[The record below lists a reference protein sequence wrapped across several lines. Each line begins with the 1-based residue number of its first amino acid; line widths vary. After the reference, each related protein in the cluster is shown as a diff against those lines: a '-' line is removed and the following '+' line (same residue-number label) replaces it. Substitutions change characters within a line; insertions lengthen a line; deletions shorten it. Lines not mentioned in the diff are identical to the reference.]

1 MTKRTRL
8 FLLVGAGI
16 LVVGLGTGLIASYM
30 GGFQNLVGASADGPS
45 ELAFLPEDVRLVAFA
60 DVRDVINSE
69 ARQRLLHLQ
78 PDGATSRFEAET
90 GINLETDIDHVVAA
104 LSDGEIEPDRALVLA
119 RGRFDQ
125 VRIEGALREQG
136 GSTQEYRG
144 TRLVTHP
151 EMNIGIA
158 FVEPGLVAIGSPDGV
173 RRALDTRAGT
183 LAGIRTNADVM
194 RLVRDVGDGDAWAVA
209 RLDTLLLGA
218 GALSP
223 DLTSHLPTINWL
235 SARGYVNGG
244 IRATLRAETR
254 DETAAQDLR
263 EVIRGFVALARMQL
277 REHAEIADLLSSMQL
292 DGQGRT
298 VSLGFT
304 VSLSML
310 DALGAMARQ
319 RQADAG
325 PLPRPLVFERSP
337 APRE

>member
-8 FLLVGAGI
+8 FLLVGAGV

-30 GGFQNLVGASADGPS
+30 GGFQNFALLGSDGPA
-45 ELAFLPEDVRLVAFA
+45 ELAFLPQDTRLVAFA
-60 DVRDVINSE
+60 DVRDVMDSQ
-69 ARQRLLHLQ
+69 ARQRLRHLQ
-78 PDGATSRFEAET
+78 PDDATSRFEAET
-90 GINLETDIDHVVAA
+90 GINLETDVDHVVAA
-104 LSDGEIEPDRALVLA
+104 LSDGEIEPDRALVLV

-125 VRIEGALREQG
+125 VRIEGFVREQG
-136 GSTQEYRG
+136 GSVQEYRA

-151 EMNIGIA
+151 GMNIGIA
-158 FVEPGLVAIGSPDGV
+158 FVEPGLLAIGSPDGV
-173 RRALDTRAGT
+173 RRALDTRAGST
-183 LAGIRTNADVM
+183 ASLRANADVM

-209 RLDTLLLGA
+209 RFDWLLSGA

-223 DLTSHLPTINWL
+223 DLANHLPAISWL

-254 DETAAQDLR
+254 DETAAQDLQD
-263 EVIRGFVALARMQL
+263 VIRGFVALARMQV
-277 REHAEIADLLSSMQL
+277 RDSAELADLLSSIQL
-292 DGQGRT
+292 DGQGAT

-304 VSLSML
+304 VSLPML

-325 PLPRPLVFERSP
+325 PLPRP
-337 APRE
+337 